1 MRDDDFTPRGHS
13 SAYPFAADRYKYVAL
28 IIGSLLMMIWM
39 KAAVNRDYRSD
50 AELYLRSHG
59 REEAL
64 ETVMPLSSS
73 ELAAVE
79 MEMFEKDKVEKQQQ
93 QLEEKNKEE
102 ELLAKVVTLQ
112 AKVDLLQSNQPD
124 ETKSVRQLEETIKSL
139 ETRLA
144 IVEAENEGLKSL
156 ASKVSALEQ
165 LTGHQLKSIESKI
178 EVIET
183 LQESLKNAE
192 SHDRRETG
200 EQSMHAKFAQRE
212 QQEQQQ
218 QQPEPAV
225 PHTQAEELFP
235 PAEITSEMVQHSDHH
250 NLVAGEDVA
259 GEESSSL
266 SRAAALEKRREAE
279 RRERIRKREAERK
292 KTEGI

>member
-73 ELAAVE
+73 EVAAVE

-124 ETKSVRQLEETIKSL
+124 ETQSVRQLEETIKSL

-183 LQESLKNAE
+183 LQVSLKNAE

-212 QQEQQQ
+212 QQEQQ

>member
-183 LQESLKNAE
+183 LQVSLKNAE

-212 QQEQQQ
+212 QQEQQ

>member
-124 ETKSVRQLEETIKSL
+124 ETQSVRQLEETIKSL

-183 LQESLKNAE
+183 LQVSLKNAE

-212 QQEQQQ
+212 QQEQQ